1 MARRTSIIDDN
12 QQALIE
18 GGGYLRVSPAP
29 FPPDDERDIQRVYRN
44 FLTLDG
50 DGTTSSM
57 LVDGSTTSQLFYIQA
72 VPNLDIYITSI
83 SFLIAA
89 TGVSLGNDFL
99 GIGSALTN
107 GVRIYYE
114 DNNGETNIATDLI
127 VNFNFIRLC
136 QGNPAF
142 GDAANAFLAPS
153 ISGSGKNVSDGYL
166 PVLDFKGVFGFQYGL
181 KLAKNTNHRLVVEIN
196 DDLTAGTVG
205 AGAQFDAIAYG
216 FERKEG

>member
-1 MARRTSIIDDN
+1 VARRTSIIDDN

-29 FPPDDERDIQRVYRN
+29 FPPNDERDIQRIYRN
-44 FLTLDG
+44 FLTLGG

-99 GIGSALTN
+99 GRTIMAK
-107 GVRIYYE
+107 RI
-114 DNNGETNIATDLI
+114 
-127 VNFNFIRLC
+127 
-136 QGNPAF
+136 
-142 GDAANAFLAPS
+142 
-153 ISGSGKNVSDGYL
+153 L
-166 PVLDFKGVFGFQYGL
+166 PR
-181 KLAKNTNHRLVVEIN
+181 T
-196 DDLTAGTVG
+196 
-205 AGAQFDAIAYG
+205 
-216 FERKEG
+216 